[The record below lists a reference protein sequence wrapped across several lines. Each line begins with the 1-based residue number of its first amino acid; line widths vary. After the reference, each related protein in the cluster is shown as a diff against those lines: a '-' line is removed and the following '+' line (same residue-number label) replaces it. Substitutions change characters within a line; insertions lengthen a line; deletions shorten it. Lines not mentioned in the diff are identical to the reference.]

1 MENASVNTIQDP
13 VVKFGTAAL
22 SPTRLTSVV
31 LAWLGLLWVVGATT
45 HARAAEPAWDVMS
58 DTWVATDGLGRTV
71 PRHDRVGAPRPDRTV
86 GMFYFLWHG
95 AHVQGGPYDV
105 TRILAQEPGAMTK
118 PESPLWGPLHV
129 PHHWGESIFGYY
141 RIQDAGVLRKHAQ
154 MLGDAGVD
162 VVIFDVTNQITY
174 RDDYLALLRE
184 WSAWRALGNRTPQ
197 VAFLTPFWDPQK
209 VVRELWRDLYQP
221 GLHRDLWF
229 QWDGKP
235 FLLADADL
243 LDARREQAAQN
254 TPVELEPGTSLGQSF
269 QADQPIRSVG
279 GRFPNWGTRGAA
291 VTLTLLRGGPGG
303 ERVVSERF
311 HDVADNAWV
320 MLQINQPLVPGV
332 YHLEA
337 TEPGGRIGWWSHT
350 DDRWAEGEA
359 FAGGKPVAGDRTL
372 RLVTVDAEAAKI
384 REFFTFRKPQ
394 PDYFQGPTRSNM
406 WSWLEVYPQHVFRND
421 RGEKEQMSVGVGQNA
436 VGGRLGSMSE
446 PGSRGRSFHQGATDT
461 RPGAVRLGLNV
472 SEQWELALKEDPR
485 FVFVTGWNE
494 WIAGRFAQFNRVKL
508 PVMFVDQF
516 DQEHSRDI
524 EPMKGG
530 HGDDYY
536 YQFVGHVR
544 RYKGARSPA
553 PWVRKP
559 IQIDGKFEDWRDVRP
574 EFRDTIGDPVQ
585 RKHQGWDTNVVYANT
600 SGRNDIVAAKVSG
613 DAERAWFQVRTR
625 LALAS
630 SVGAQNWMLLLLD
643 VDGDATNGWMGYD
656 FVVNRAREQGMAR
669 IEKHRGSGWNWT
681 SVGEARMMGAG
692 DQLELELSWKQI
704 GLPGPPP
711 ILDFKWA
718 DYLEGTGDW
727 SDFTLNGDV
736 APNDRFNYRVE
747 IGSAEGAR

>member
-1 MENASVNTIQDP
+1 M
-13 VVKFGTAAL
+13 AAWL
-22 SPTRLTSVV
+22 LLGW
-31 LAWLGLLWVVGATT
+31 LAWLGGVGAVSEV
-45 HARAAEPAWDVMS
+45 RAAEPVWDVMA
-58 DTWVATDGLGRTV
+58 DTWVATDGLGRVV
-71 PRHDRVGAPRPDRTV
+71 PGHDQVGGLRSDRTV

-105 TRILAQEPGAMTK
+105 TRILAQDPEAMTK
-118 PESPLWGPLHV
+118 PDSPLWGPLHV

-184 WSAWRALGNRTPQ
+184 WSACRALGNRTPQ

-221 GLHRDLWF
+221 SVHRDLWF
-229 QWDGKP
+229 VWEGKP
-235 FLLADADL
+235 LILADAAL
-243 LDARREQAAQN
+243 LDARREQSAQN
-254 TPVELEPGTSLGQSF
+254 TPVELQPGTSLGQSF
-269 QADQPIRSVG
+269 QVDQPIRAVG

-291 VTLTLLRGGPGG
+291 VTLTLLRDGPGG

-311 HDVADNAWV
+311 HDVGDNTWV
-320 MLQINQPLVPGV
+320 MLRVNPPLPPGR
-332 YHLEA
+332 YYLEA

-350 DDRWAEGEA
+350 EERWSEGAA
-359 FAGGKPVAGDRTL
+359 FADGKAVEGDRTL
-372 RLVTVDAEAAKI
+372 RLVTVDAEAARI

-394 PDYFQGPTRSNM
+394 PDYFQGPTQSNM
-406 WSWLEVYPQHVFRND
+406 WSWLEVHPQHVFRND

-446 PGSRGRSFHQGATDT
+446 PGARGRSFHRGARDM
-461 RPGAVRLGLNV
+461 RPGTVRLGLNV
-472 SEQWELALKEDPR
+472 SEQWERALKEDPR

-494 WIAGRFAQFNRVKL
+494 WIAGRFAEFNRVKL

-530 HGDDYY
+530 HGDDYF

-544 RYKGARSPA
+544 RYKGARA
-553 PWVRKP
+553 LQAWERKP
-559 IQIDGKFEDWRDVRP
+559 IQVDGAFGDWADVLP

-585 RKHQGWDTNVVYANT
+585 RKHVGWDTNVVYANGT
-600 SGRNDIVAAKVSG
+600 GRNDIVAAKVSA
-613 DAERAWFQVRTR
+613 DARQAWFHVRTR
-625 LALAS
+625 QPLTAP
-630 SVGAQNWMLLLLD
+630 VGSESWMLLLLD
-643 VDGDATNGWMGYD
+643 VDGNAATGWLGYD
-656 FVVNRAREQGMAR
+656 FVVNRSREGEAAR
-669 IEKHRGSGWNWT
+669 IEKHRGPGWDWQP
-681 SVGEARMMGAG
+681 VGNAELKFAG
-692 DQLELELSWKQI
+692 DQLELAIPWRRL
-704 GLPGPPP
+704 GRDGPPAV
-711 ILDFKWA
+711 LDFKWA
-718 DYLEGTGDW
+718 DQLQGTGDW
-727 SDFTLNGDV
+727 SDFTLNGDA
-736 APNDRFNYRVE
+736 APNDRFNYRVAWNAVSTP
-747 IGSAEGAR
+747 GR